1 MSTLIDILIS
11 EINEPEHPFSDKTT
25 LLAKL
30 NNATSL
36 HNTDF
41 TYDEIIFMNSL
52 LNFYKIPIQ
61 LLVPESS

>member
-1 MSTLIDILIS
+1 MSTLIDILKT
-11 EINEPEHPFSDKTT
+11 EVAQPEHPFSEKAA

-30 NNATSL
+30 ENATAL

-52 LNFYKIPIQ
+52 FNLYQLPIQ

>member
-11 EINEPEHPFSDKTT
+11 EINEPEHPFSDKPT
-25 LLAKL
+25 LLTKL
-30 NNATSL
+30 NNATAL

-41 TYDEIIFMNSL
+41 THDEIIFMNSL
-52 LNFYKIPIQ
+52 LNLYKIPIQ

>member
-1 MSTLIDILIS
+1 MSTLIDILKT
-11 EINEPEHPFSDKTT
+11 EINEPEHPFAGKTA

-30 NNATSL
+30 ENATAL

-41 TYDEIIFMNSL
+41 TYDEIIFINSL
-52 LNFYKIPIQ
+52 FTLYKLPIQ